1 MSEHNFY
8 KTSNHVY
15 VEDDGQVYVMK
26 IGKNSKWNNIQDDH
40 VIEITDS
47 GESSGDDVMEVPLRQ
62 NVETQTETYIE
73 RPSEMDINEELSE
86 NDESEEEIHPFEKRS
101 PIIYESD
108 EISDSIDDDMET
120 NDRGIIDSET
130 MYTSENEDNEEESMG
145 SFIVSDD
152 YTTSSLEESE

>member
-62 NVETQTETYIE
+62 NVETQTSPI
-73 RPSEMDINEELSE
+73 E
-86 NDESEEEIHPFEKRS
+86 NDFEKRS

-108 EISDSIDDDMET
+108 EISDSIDDIET

>member
-1 MSEHNFY
+1 MSLFTVHSFPYLMSEHNFY

-62 NVETQTETYIE
+62 NVETQTSPI
-73 RPSEMDINEELSE
+73 E
-86 NDESEEEIHPFEKRS
+86 NDFEKRS
-101 PIIYESD
+101 PIIYDSD

>member
-62 NVETQTETYIE
+62 NVETQT
-73 RPSEMDINEELSE
+73 DIIQEDEELSE

-101 PIIYESD
+101 PIIYDSD